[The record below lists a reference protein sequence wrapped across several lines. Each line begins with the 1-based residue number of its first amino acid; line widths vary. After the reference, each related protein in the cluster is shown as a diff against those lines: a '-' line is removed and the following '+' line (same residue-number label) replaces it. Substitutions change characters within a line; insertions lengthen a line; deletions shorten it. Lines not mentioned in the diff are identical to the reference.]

1 MPTWADFGILRMAMA
16 APVHILVMIS
26 TLESANRRKL
36 AGILRYARKHSNWE
50 VRVSDASGDR
60 RTKEQLR
67 RWRPHA
73 IIVCEAKTFDSMLF
87 KSDGPVVMFDA
98 PSSRYTGL
106 FRQLCFIQ
114 CDNRAISEAA
124 AQHLLGT
131 GFASFAFLTPP
142 SGVREKWSAPRGQF
156 FKDAVLRSGASFLGC
171 LRAPCMK
178 EMSKLPRHT
187 AVFAANDSVAQLA
200 MSQCRAA
207 GMRVPDDLAFVGV
220 DNDEIICDNT
230 EPPLSSVEPDFFHA
244 GFLAANTIADMLEG
258 AQTPRFLTYGA
269 KRIVA
274 RESSRFPADVAD
286 QRVRE
291 AIDYIRQN
299 ALAPIAVPDVART
312 MRLSRRMAEFSF
324 RQELD
329 KSIAEVLRDARIE
342 KLKRLLG
349 ETTEPIET
357 ICLKMPYSSVAHV
370 KHLFKRMTGMTMREW
385 RDEQQDPQRGAAISR

>member
-1 MPTWADFGILRMAMA
+1 
-16 APVHILVMIS
+16 MIS
-26 TLESANRRKL
+26 TLQSANRRKL
-36 AGILRYARKHSNWE
+36 AGILSYARKHSDWE
-50 VRVSDASGDR
+50 VRVSDASGNR
-60 RTKEQLR
+60 RAKERLR

-73 IIVCEAKTFDSMLF
+73 IIVCEADTFDSMLF
-87 KSDGPVVMFDA
+87 KSDGPVVIFDA
-98 PSSRYTGL
+98 PSSRYAGL
-106 FRQLCFIQ
+106 FRQLCFIE
-114 CDNRAISEAA
+114 CDNRAISEAT
-124 AQHLLGT
+124 AQHLLGA
-131 GFASFAFLTPP
+131 GFTSFVFLAPP
-142 SGVREKWSAPRGQF
+142 SSVREKWSRPRCQF
-156 FKDAVLRSGASFLGC
+156 FKVAVLRSGASFLGC

-178 EMSKLPRHT
+178 AISKLPRHT

-230 EPPLSSVEPDFFHA
+230 EPSLSSVEPDFFHA
-244 GFLAANTIADMLEG
+244 GFLAANMIADMLEG

-286 QRVRE
+286 RRVRE
-291 AIDYIRQN
+291 AIDYIRKN
-299 ALAPIAVPDVART
+299 ALAPIAVPDVARA

-329 KSIAEVLRDARIE
+329 KSIAEVMRNARIE
-342 KLKRLLG
+342 LLKRMLG
-349 ETTEPIET
+349 DTGEPIEA

-370 KHLFKRMTGMTMREW
+370 KHLFKRMVGMTMREW
-385 RDEQQDPQRGAAISR
+385 RAEQQEM